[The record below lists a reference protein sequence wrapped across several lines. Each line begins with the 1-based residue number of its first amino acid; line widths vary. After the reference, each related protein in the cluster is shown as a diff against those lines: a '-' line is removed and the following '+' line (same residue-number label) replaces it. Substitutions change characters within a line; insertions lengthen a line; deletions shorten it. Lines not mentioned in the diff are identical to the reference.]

1 MALNRA
7 LVKIK
12 PVVNGTP
19 AESWTDLPAP
29 YGYKMTSTTLVN
41 SARNSKGF
49 VIASVVREGIR
60 KIEMTWNF
68 LTVTQ
73 FSNLAKLFEGTA
85 TGGTGSFS
93 FYVDYFDT
101 VVGQYVNS
109 QTDYLTPNNNQPREF
124 YVGDRVTDTAKI
136 KLDDNSQPIGY
147 TNVKLSLIEK

>member
-1 MALNRA
+1 MALDRA

-19 AESWTDLPAP
+19 ASSWTDLPAP
-29 YGYKMTSTTLVN
+29 IGYKMTSTTLVN
-41 SARNSKGF
+41 GARNSKGF
-49 VIASVVREGIR
+49 VVSSVIREGIR
-60 KIEMTWNF
+60 KIELVWNF
-68 LTVTQ
+68 LSVAQ
-73 FSNLAKLFEGTA
+73 FSAVAKLFEGTA
-85 TGGTGSFS
+85 TGGNGSFS

-101 VVGQYVNS
+101 VIGDFVNS

-136 KLDDNSQPIGY
+136 KLDENSKPIGY